1 MSKSTSVKL
10 KDGYSERLKALG
22 ETKQRSSNWLL
33 NDAVGRYL
41 DREEARAAL
50 LVEMKQR
57 HDEYVRGGRLHRHPR
72 RGGGVDGAAGGR
84 TETRRCPNRTRNTRW
99 RKSTGRSRASA
110 ISIGCEAFLLAEEP
124 SSGHSAQSR

>member
-10 KDGYSERLKALG
+10 KDGYGERLKALG

-33 NDAVGRYL
+33 NDALGRYL

-57 HDEYVRGGRLHRHPR
+57 HEEHVRGGRLHVTQEEMEEWAERLKSDPNAPMPEPHP
-72 RGGGVDGAAGGR
+72 
-84 TETRRCPNRTRNTRW
+84 
-99 RKSTGRSRASA
+99 
-110 ISIGCEAFLLAEEP
+110 
-124 SSGHSAQSR
+124 

>member
-50 LVEMKQR
+50 LVEMKE
-57 HDEYVRGGRLHRHPR
+57 HHEEYVRSGKLHVTQEEMEEWAERLKRDPNTPMPEPHP
-72 RGGGVDGAAGGR
+72 
-84 TETRRCPNRTRNTRW
+84 
-99 RKSTGRSRASA
+99 
-110 ISIGCEAFLLAEEP
+110 
-124 SSGHSAQSR
+124 

>member
-10 KDGYSERLKALG
+10 REGYSERLKSLG
-22 ETKQRSSNWLL
+22 EAKQRSSNWLL

-57 HDEYVRGGRLHRHPR
+57 HEEYVTGGRLHVTQEEMEEWAQRLKSDPSAPMPEPHP
-72 RGGGVDGAAGGR
+72 
-84 TETRRCPNRTRNTRW
+84 
-99 RKSTGRSRASA
+99 
-110 ISIGCEAFLLAEEP
+110 
-124 SSGHSAQSR
+124 

>member
-10 KDGYSERLKALG
+10 KDGYGERLKALG

-50 LVEMKQR
+50 LVEMKER
-57 HDEYVRGGRLHRHPR
+57 HEEYVRSGRLHVTQKEMEEWLERLKADP
-72 RGGGVDGAAGGR
+72 
-84 TETRRCPNRTRNTRW
+84 
-99 RKSTGRSRASA
+99 SA
-110 ISIGCEAFLLAEEP
+110 PMPEP
-124 SSGHSAQSR
+124 HA

>member
-22 ETKQRSSNWLL
+22 DTRQRSSNWLL

-57 HDEYVRGGRLHRHPR
+57 HEEYVQSGRLHVTQEEVEKWFERLKS
-72 RGGGVDGAAGGR
+72 D
-84 TETRRCPNRTRNTRW
+84 PN
-99 RKSTGRSRASA
+99 APMP
-110 ISIGCEAFLLAEEP
+110 EA
-124 SSGHSAQSR
+124 HS